1 MSASATPK
9 DVVLESQDIDR
20 YLDEHDK
27 SELSR
32 IIWKVE
38 QLKAAENDPNQLRAE
53 LSGNTLVF
61 PESGSKHGRT
71 N

>member
-1 MSASATPK
+1 MS
-9 DVVLESQDIDR
+9 VLAIHQDIVLASQDIER

-38 QLKAAENDPNQLRAE
+38 QLKAAENDPNQLTAT
-53 LSGNTLVF
+53 LSENSLFVLS
-61 PESGSKHGRT
+61 E
-71 N
+71 